1 MRKQQSDLQVMETRS
16 KKSLHRKDPHL
27 QPGETWMQLHGTFIK
42 LNFSPMCKQNDKTK
56 SVPGDVNLTLQL
68 HTQTR
73 DMSPVSEL
81 SSLLKWWEGGRQ
93 GGREGK
99 VTAEREVESRK
110 NTVYK
115 QCKW

>member
-1 MRKQQSDLQVMETRS
+1 
-16 KKSLHRKDPHL
+16 
-27 QPGETWMQLHGTFIK
+27 
-42 LNFSPMCKQNDKTK
+42 MCKQNDKTK

-68 HTQTR
+68 HTHRHR
-73 DMSPVSEL
+73 DMSPVSGL
-81 SSLLKWWEGGRQ
+81 SSLLKWWE

-115 QCKW
+115 QC